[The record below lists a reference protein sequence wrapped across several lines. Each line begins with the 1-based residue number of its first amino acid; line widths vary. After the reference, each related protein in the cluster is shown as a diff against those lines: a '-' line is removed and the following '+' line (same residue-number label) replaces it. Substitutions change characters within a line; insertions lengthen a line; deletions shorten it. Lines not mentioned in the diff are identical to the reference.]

1 MINSKKYTKEQLKE
15 FMNIILDG
23 LDSDG
28 EFTIEQFDVNIN
40 HNWAEIIDD
49 SKALINSN
57 IQIKL
62 NLLNKCKK

>member
-28 EFTIEQFDVNIN
+28 EFIIEQFDVNIN

-49 SKALINSN
+49 GRALINSN